1 MSVSVVR
8 SHGVEDRSAYDIP
21 SSLLPSLKDVLNEMV
36 ECEEWEEGDFRRIQS
51 LLEKVK
57 IGQKP
62 DYEEFDLFLN
72 EVVKPKSS
80 VEKSFVKY
88 EEIIKEAI
96 NKLFPEEVELAR
108 LSSDGSVEIGSP
120 LHRLRETYLSGLL
133 LKK

>member
-1 MSVSVVR
+1 MNNIYLR
-8 SHGVEDRSAYDIP
+8 
-21 SSLLPSLKDVLNEMV
+21 
-36 ECEEWEEGDFRRIQS
+36 
-51 LLEKVK
+51 
-57 IGQKP
+57 
-62 DYEEFDLFLN
+62 FDLFLN